1 MQLRGV
7 DGIPQVVARTVRDVG
22 DEAVRITLRIAK
34 DTVNGLDDDL
44 DKVDVLPFVETA
56 DVVGLGYLPLVEDQV
71 DGPSVVLHI
80 QPVAHVLTLAVHRKG
95 FAVADIVDEQ
105 GYQFLRE
112 LVGAVVVRAVRN
124 YSRHPVGVVEDPYEM
139 VRGGLRRAVGAVG
152 AVSRSLAEELV
163 PVHLVGTDVRVNTL
177 RMGQLKGAVHLVG

>member
-1 MQLRGV
+1 M
-7 DGIPQVVARTVRDVG
+7 
-22 DEAVRITLRIAK
+22 
-34 DTVNGLDDDL
+34 
-44 DKVDVLPFVETA
+44 
-56 DVVGLGYLPLVEDQV
+56 EDQV

-124 YSRHPVGVVEDPYEM
+124 YSRHPVGVVEGPYEM